1 MDSFGLTRGAA
12 DLRLYCL
19 PKWTM
24 TGNASKT
31 LESFDRLDPV
41 EQHSVVVSL
50 LRRAGEL
57 PSASLTDDDRC
68 GIVDDLFS
76 SLDDEENGNTYSEA
90 R

>member
-1 MDSFGLTRGAA
+1 
-12 DLRLYCL
+12 
-19 PKWTM
+19 M
-24 TGNASKT
+24 TENVSKI

-57 PSASLTDDDRC
+57 PSAPLTDDDLC
-68 GIVDDLFS
+68 GIADDLFS
-76 SLDDEENGNTYSEA
+76 SLDDEENGNSYAEA

>member
-1 MDSFGLTRGAA
+1 
-12 DLRLYCL
+12 
-19 PKWTM
+19 M
-24 TGNASKT
+24 TENATKI

-57 PSASLTDDDRC
+57 PSAPLTE
-68 GIVDDLFS
+68 DDLCGLADDLLS
-76 SLDDEENGNTYSEA
+76 SLDDEENGCTNSET

>member
-1 MDSFGLTRGAA
+1 MSE
-12 DLRLYCL
+12 
-19 PKWTM
+19 
-24 TGNASKT
+24 NASKI

-57 PSASLTDDDRC
+57 PSALLTDDDLC
-68 GIVDDLFS
+68 GIADDLFL
-76 SLDDEENGNTYSEA
+76 SLDDEENGNTFSET

>member
-1 MDSFGLTRGAA
+1 
-12 DLRLYCL
+12 
-19 PKWTM
+19 M
-24 TGNASKT
+24 TENASKI

-57 PSASLTDDDRC
+57 PSAPLTDDDLC
-68 GIVDDLFS
+68 GIADDLFS
-76 SLDDEENGNTYSEA
+76 SLDDEENGNTYAEA

>member
-1 MDSFGLTRGAA
+1 
-12 DLRLYCL
+12 
-19 PKWTM
+19 M
-24 TGNASKT
+24 TENASKI

-57 PSASLTDDDRC
+57 PSAPLTDDNLC
-68 GIVDDLFS
+68 GIADDLFS
-76 SLDDEENGNTYSEA
+76 SLDDEENGNTYVQT

>member
-1 MDSFGLTRGAA
+1 
-12 DLRLYCL
+12 
-19 PKWTM
+19 M
-24 TGNASKT
+24 TENASKI

-57 PSASLTDDDRC
+57 PSAPLTDDDLC
-68 GIVDDLFS
+68 GIADELFS
-76 SLDDEENGNTYSEA
+76 SLDDEENGNTNTKA

>member
-1 MDSFGLTRGAA
+1 
-12 DLRLYCL
+12 
-19 PKWTM
+19 M
-24 TGNASKT
+24 TENASKI

-57 PSASLTDDDRC
+57 PSAPLTEADLC
-68 GIVDDLFS
+68 GIADDLFS
-76 SLDDEENGNTYSEA
+76 SLDDEENGNNYAQT

>member
-1 MDSFGLTRGAA
+1 VTE
-12 DLRLYCL
+12 
-19 PKWTM
+19 
-24 TGNASKT
+24 NASKI

-57 PSASLTDDDRC
+57 PSAPLTDDDLC
-68 GIVDDLFS
+68 GIADELFS
-76 SLDDEENGNTYSEA
+76 SLDDEENGNTNTKA

>member
-1 MDSFGLTRGAA
+1 
-12 DLRLYCL
+12 
-19 PKWTM
+19 M
-24 TGNASKT
+24 TENVSKI

-57 PSASLTDDDRC
+57 PSAPLTDDDLC
-68 GIVDDLFS
+68 GIADELFS
-76 SLDDEENGNTYSEA
+76 SLDDEENGNSYAEA

>member
-1 MDSFGLTRGAA
+1 
-12 DLRLYCL
+12 
-19 PKWTM
+19 M
-24 TGNASKT
+24 TENASKI

-57 PSASLTDDDRC
+57 PSAPLTDDDLC
-68 GIVDDLFS
+68 GIADDLFS